1 MEPAT
6 SGGCGSAIATGALSI
21 GASAIAAS
29 AVLKKKKGKEE

>member
-21 GASAIAAS
+21 GVSAVAAS
-29 AVLKKKKGKEE
+29 AVLKKKKEKEE